1 MPAVFDCIRPLCR
14 RLRGILFPL
23 LENEEL
29 DMRPRPDPQ
38 ELYGRII
45 RAFDDTLDDTAVE
58 EDTDTESLESDSS
71 V

>member
-1 MPAVFDCIRPLCR
+1 
-14 RLRGILFPL
+14 
-23 LENEEL
+23 
-29 DMRPRPDPQ
+29 MRPRPDPQ